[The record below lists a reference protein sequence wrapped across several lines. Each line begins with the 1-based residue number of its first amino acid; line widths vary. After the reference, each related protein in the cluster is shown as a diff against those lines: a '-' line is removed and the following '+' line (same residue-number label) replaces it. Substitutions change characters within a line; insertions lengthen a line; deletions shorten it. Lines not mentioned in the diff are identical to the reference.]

1 VEGTCTEIPSYC
13 NSWTGSK
20 KYALR
25 MGLQKAQRHK
35 RRIIIASENEH
46 VNVEC
51 LSQCWIIT
59 DKITVRQLAAID

>member
-1 VEGTCTEIPSYC
+1 VQRYHLIVILGLDP
-13 NSWTGSK
+13 K

-51 LSQCWIIT
+51 QSQCWIIT
-59 DKITVRQLAAID
+59 DEITVRQLAAID